1 MRYDSIEL
9 RHIRYFLALAEEL
22 NFGRAAAKCHVSQ
35 PPFSVAIQQLES
47 YLEAPLVRRNS
58 RQVDLT
64 PAGRAFREKAARL
77 LAQASDAYDV
87 AQSIAQGRQGV
98 LRIGFHG
105 SMVFRGLDRLM
116 RRLAEQEPMLK
127 IELREMSSQNQVD
140 ALISG
145 QIDLGFGHSA
155 LVPSQLSF
163 LTLFDE
169 PLVACLPPDHLA
181 ATQRSL
187 SLRQLEREPFILF
200 QRVGSPAYFDRIIT
214 LCLDAGFTPNVNY
227 QVSQWL
233 TVVSMVAK
241 RMGVAIVPQCLSTA
255 GIDARFIALESK
267 TASSPVQCMWLEAHD
282 KPAVQA
288 VLKHVQQCIY
298 PPVFTPDSTSHP

>member
-47 YLEAPLVRRNS
+47 YLEAPLVQRNS

-116 RRLAEQEPMLK
+116 RCLAEQEPMLK

-169 PLVACLPPDHLA
+169 PLVACLPLDH
-181 ATQRSL
+181 
-187 SLRQLEREPFILF
+187 F
-200 QRVGSPAYFDRIIT
+200 
-214 LCLDAGFTPNVNY
+214 AG
-227 QVSQWL
+227 
-233 TVVSMVAK
+233 
-241 RMGVAIVPQCLSTA
+241 
-255 GIDARFIALESK
+255 
-267 TASSPVQCMWLEAHD
+267 H
-282 KPAVQA
+282 PAVSE
-288 VLKHVQQCIY
+288 
-298 PPVFTPDSTSHP
+298 PSPTRT